1 MKIAWQQTRANLLE
15 PSQKVRLMHR
25 SRFICFCFLVFL
37 PSFINAA
44 ENIELTQQELDSV
57 NFAISEIQDW
67 LTDAST
73 RQSAAETQLQEAE
86 TEVAR
91 ISQSIA
97 ELELVIANRQS
108 ELVDLQE
115 QQTGLTNRLEVD
127 QELLS
132 QAIRIAYLANDQ
144 SFLKTLLNQEDI
156 AESARLL
163 HYSRVFSDSQL
174 NNINSYRNALSELD
188 RVNES
193 LTVTLNELNA
203 QQRALQNEAA
213 ALSEAKQDR
222 AIALVNLNND
232 IATRSSELETL
243 ESSQQELEALLAE
256 IRRAME
262 GVTSFADVPPFA
274 DERGSLPPPLAG
286 PVTTQFGSRYGDG
299 NLERRG
305 ITIAAAAGT
314 PVKAIHAGRIVF
326 SDWLRGSGL
335 LVIIDHGNGYMSLYG
350 ANQALTQA
358 AGNWVDAGETIA
370 SSGAGSARGPAG
382 LYFEI
387 RYRGEAQNPQNWLR

>member
-115 QQTGLTNRLEVD
+115 
-127 QELLS
+127 
-132 QAIRIAYLANDQ
+132 
-144 SFLKTLLNQEDI
+144 
-156 AESARLL
+156 
-163 HYSRVFSDSQL
+163 
-174 NNINSYRNALSELD
+174 
-188 RVNES
+188 
-193 LTVTLNELNA
+193 
-203 QQRALQNEAA
+203 
-213 ALSEAKQDR
+213 
-222 AIALVNLNND
+222 
-232 IATRSSELETL
+232 
-243 ESSQQELEALLAE
+243 
-256 IRRAME
+256 
-262 GVTSFADVPPFA
+262 
-274 DERGSLPPPLAG
+274 
-286 PVTTQFGSRYGDG
+286 
-299 NLERRG
+299 
-305 ITIAAAAGT
+305 
-314 PVKAIHAGRIVF
+314 
-326 SDWLRGSGL
+326 
-335 LVIIDHGNGYMSLYG
+335 
-350 ANQALTQA
+350 
-358 AGNWVDAGETIA
+358 
-370 SSGAGSARGPAG
+370 
-382 LYFEI
+382 
-387 RYRGEAQNPQNWLR
+387 